1 MQLVGFNL
9 KKIKAEKSPEFKRSN
24 INTNIEFTDVLKEK
38 LELLKDADAV
48 RISFIFTVSYTEAAQ
63 NPNQEKKEKEEE
75 KKHAEVLF
83 DGDIMLSS
91 SKDESKEL
99 FKSWKKKQIPEQ
111 FRIPLINFILKRCS
125 VKALSLEEELNLPA
139 HIPFPQV
146 RKPNQDS
153 A

>member
-48 RISFIFTVSYTEAAQ
+48 RISFIFTVNYTEAQA
-63 NPNQEKKEKEEE
+63 PEKKEKEEKEEE

-83 DGDIMLSS
+83 DGDVMLSAD
-91 SKDESKEL
+91 KEESKEML
-99 FKSWKKKQIPEQ
+99 KLWKKKQIPEQ

-125 VKALSLEEELNLPA
+125 VKALSLEEDLSLPS

-146 RKPNQDS
+146 RKPQNQDQ
-153 A
+153 